1 MDGGRCL
8 GDLLVQEEGIVFLM
22 VKRESSRRKE
32 NNGVMLFSITF
43 LYVHWSCLST
53 ELSCLNFR
61 LLC

>member
-8 GDLLVQEEGIVFLM
+8 GDLLVQEEGTMFLM
-22 VKRESSRRKE
+22 VKRESSHRKE

-43 LYVHWSCLST
+43 PYVHWSFLST
-53 ELSCLNFR
+53 ESSCLNFR